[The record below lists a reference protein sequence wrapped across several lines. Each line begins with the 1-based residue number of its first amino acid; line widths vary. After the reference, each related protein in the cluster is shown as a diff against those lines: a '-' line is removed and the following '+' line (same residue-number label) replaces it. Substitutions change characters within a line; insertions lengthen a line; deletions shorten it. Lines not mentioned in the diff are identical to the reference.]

1 MSKRILMDIAGRFSI
16 QVHQLVL
23 DTLDTLDRTD
33 IDSREASVAL
43 ATVLLLQGASGSMA
57 AEMSRDAFMSVCEQ
71 SRRRAE
77 EAVYARAKSKRA
89 RSSARS
95 AKS

>member
-1 MSKRILMDIAGRFSI
+1 MSKRVLMDIAGHFSLQI
-16 QVHQLVL
+16 HQLVL
-23 DTLDTLDRTD
+23 DTLDTLDHAD

-77 EAVYARAKSKRA
+77 EAVHARAKAKRA
-89 RSSARS
+89 RSSAQS